1 MRAWTAIYYPHVE
14 PPIAWLRSA
23 ALLFDNVTS
32 FVPRESDQ
40 KLSDELLR
48 FAEKTDAWHPYRP
61 DEYTSELVDVSL
73 DRLDGAFA
81 QLAAERK
88 TRAGH
93 HEFSLIIDGATTRV
107 EDRVFLHGTK
117 MSEGVRRLLR
127 KHGLLLPKALAEP
140 FMPGDWWLV
149 DEKASDLLLAQIA
162 DNLAARHGWASV
174 TDNSDCHAFT
184 AVDLVQDSA
193 RSAEQH
199 LARLIISELIPDSI
213 DQLSLEKYAELRLQ
227 YEPIREQVVRFVT
240 EIIHEDRLN
249 GIRDAEELRRAASAA
264 VKALQKEVETFR
276 ESAIGAAVRKWSPF
290 AIGGLLSLVAPALP
304 ASFGLSVSG
313 AKLAIS
319 GVEKSGGL
327 NPKQTKRGDFLRLLA
342 AARDDILA
350 GG

>member
-14 PPIAWLRSA
+14 PPIGWLRSA

-40 KLSDELLR
+40 RLSEELLR
-48 FAEKTDAWHPYRP
+48 FAEETDAWHPYRP
-61 DEYTSELVDVSL
+61 DEYTSELVGVSL
-73 DRLDGAFA
+73 DRLNRAFEK
-81 QLAAERK
+81 LAAERG
-88 TRAGH
+88 TRVGND
-93 HEFSLIIDGATTRV
+93 ELTFIIDGGTTRV

-127 KHGLLLPKALAEP
+127 KHGLLLPKGLAEP

-162 DNLAARHGWASV
+162 DNLAARHGWASL
-174 TDNSDCHAFT
+174 TDNSGCYEFT
-184 AVDLVQDSA
+184 AVDQVHDSA
-193 RSAEQH
+193 RRAEEQ

-213 DQLSLEKYAELRLQ
+213 DQLSIEKYVELRLR
-227 YEPIREQVVRFVT
+227 YEPIREQVVRLVT

-249 GIRDAEELRRAASAA
+249 GIRDPEELRRAATAA

-276 ESAIGAAVRKWSPF
+276 ESTLGAAVRKWSPF
-290 AIGGLLSLVAPALP
+290 GIGGLLTLATAALP

-319 GVEKSGGL
+319 GVEKSGLL